1 MTTMSSMLAREIPGP
16 LPMPMLGWMPFLL
29 RFGVHP
35 LDTLEELRKKYGN
48 LIRLNISQYP
58 AIIVFDPEYNRQIL
72 RDPSAFYSYDLDL
85 VPLEFPQNSS
95 VRRVTNGMPLM
106 NGPRHNDQRTA
117 LLPYFHKKFITRY
130 HESSIEITERKIKSW
145 KLDSVVNM
153 RTEMEQLAMW
163 LATAPVL
170 GLDPEKEGQTIGRQ
184 LERTMN
190 TLLNP
195 FTLLFPYNI
204 PGMPFHRLLKNAEE
218 METIVRGV
226 IARKKEEGLTGD
238 DILSIM
244 IQMREQDPDR
254 LSESELIG
262 HTTTMFRGGYNPSGM
277 VLYWALFLLSQHPDV
292 LKRTL
297 AELEEVLNG
306 SNPSLEQ
313 LDKLPYL
320 EGVIKETMRIFPAGT
335 WTGRLAM
342 RDFEL
347 DSHPLPKG
355 TWVVLSPYITHRLPE
370 VFPKPYKF
378 KPERWL
384 AAHHS
389 SYEFMPF
396 SAGPRYCI
404 GQSLGLLQ
412 LKTAMAILLQS
423 YSYVLKPGT
432 KVDYFGLNSI
442 RPKNGLLMSIRRFG
456 EQHPVTP
463 LTGNVRNLVSIP

>member
-1 MTTMSSMLAREIPGP
+1 MTTAASILAKEIPGP
-16 LPMPMLGWMPFLL
+16 LPLPMLGWMPWLFQ
-29 RFGVHP
+29 FGIQP
-35 LDTLEELRKKYGN
+35 LATLEELRKQYGN

-58 AIIVFDPEYNRQIL
+58 AVIVFDPEHNRQIL
-72 RDPSAFYSYDLDL
+72 RDPSTFYSYDMDL
-85 VPLEFPQNSS
+85 VPVDFPKDSA
-95 VRRVTNGMPLM
+95 VKRVTNGMPLM

-117 LLPYFHKKFITRY
+117 LLPFFHKKFITRY
-130 HESSIEITERKIKSW
+130 HEGCIEITERKIKSW
-145 KLDSVVNM
+145 KLNGEVEM
-153 RTEMEQLAMW
+153 RTEMQQLAMW

-170 GLDPEKEGQTIGRQ
+170 GLDPEKEGEAVGRH
-184 LERTMN
+184 LEYTMGM
-190 TLLNP
+190 LLNP

-204 PGMPFHRLLKNAEE
+204 PGLPFHRLLKNAEV
-218 METIVRGV
+218 METIVKNV
-226 IARKKEEGLTGD
+226 IARKKEAGLTGD

-244 IQMREQDPDR
+244 IQMREQEPDR

-277 VLYWALFLLSQHPDV
+277 ILYWALFLLGQHPDV

-306 SNPSLEQ
+306 SNPSTEQ

-342 RDFEL
+342 KDFEL

-355 TWVVLSPYITHRLPE
+355 TWIVMSPYITHRIPE
-370 VFPKPYKF
+370 VFPEPYQF

-384 AAHHS
+384 NIHPS

-404 GQSLGLLQ
+404 GSALGIMQ
-412 LKTAMAILLQS
+412 LKIAMSILLQS

-432 KVDYFGLNSI
+432 KVDYVGLNSI
-442 RPKNGLLMSIRRFG
+442 RPKHGLPMIIKRFG
-456 EQHPVTP
+456 EKNPVTP
-463 LTGNVRNLVSIP
+463 FKGNIRNLVSIT

>member
-1 MTTMSSMLAREIPGP
+1 MTTISSMLAGEIPGP
-16 LPMPMLGWMPFLL
+16 VPMPVLGWLPWLL
-29 RFGVHP
+29 RFGIHP

-85 VPLEFPQNSS
+85 VPVEFPQDSPI
-95 VRRVTNGMPLM
+95 RRATNGMPLM
-106 NGPRHNDQRTA
+106 NGPRHGDQRSA

-130 HESSIEITERKIKSW
+130 HEACIEITERKLKSW
-145 KLDSVVNM
+145 KLDGVVNM
-153 RTEMEQLAMW
+153 RAEMEQLAMW
-163 LATAPVL
+163 LATVPVL
-170 GLDPEKEGQTIGRQ
+170 GLDPEKEGEAIGRQ

-226 IARKKEEGLTGD
+226 IARKKEEGLTGN

-262 HTTTMFRGGYNPSGM
+262 HTTTMFRGGYNPNGM
-277 VLYWALFLLSQHPDV
+277 VLYWTLFLLSQHPEV

-306 SNPSLEQ
+306 NNPLPEHM
-313 LDKLPYL
+313 DRLPYL
-320 EGVIKETMRIFPAGT
+320 EGVLKETMRIFPAGT

-342 RDFEL
+342 QDFEL

-355 TWVVLSPYITHRLPE
+355 TWVVMSPYITHRLPE
-370 VFPKPYKF
+370 IFPEPYKF

-384 AAHHS
+384 SAHHS
-389 SYEFMPF
+389 AYEFMPF

-404 GQSLGLLQ
+404 GQSLGMLQ
-412 LKTAMAILLQS
+412 LKTAMAILLQR
-423 YSYVLKPGT
+423 YDYVLKPGT
-432 KVDYFGLNSI
+432 RVDYVGLNSI
-442 RPKNGLLMSIRRFG
+442 RPKNGLPMYIRRLG
-456 EQHPVTP
+456 EKRPVAP
-463 LTGNVRNLVSIP
+463 LAGNVRDLVSIP